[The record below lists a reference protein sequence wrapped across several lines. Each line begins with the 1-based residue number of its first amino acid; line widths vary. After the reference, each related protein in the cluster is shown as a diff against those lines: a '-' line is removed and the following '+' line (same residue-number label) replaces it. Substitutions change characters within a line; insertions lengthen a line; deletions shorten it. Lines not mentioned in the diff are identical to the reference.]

1 MKSIQNSGFGPRA
14 RNGAGA
20 AVLSPRTE
28 SVCFSTRTFGGVPQD
43 PPPKAR
49 DLHSSSLHQ
58 TQTILARVS
67 SGGPERAAWGT
78 VAGF

>member
-28 SVCFSTRTFGGVPQD
+28 SVRFSTRTFGVPQD

-58 TQTILARVS
+58 TQKILAGVS